1 MNKQEKIKEAI
12 NNLQEYIEN
21 DTFYTGETKIESDF
35 DRFCYNHCEDI
46 AKVLNALPK
55 KYRE

>member
-1 MNKQEKIKEAI
+1 MSKKKQVIEAI
-12 NNLQEYIEN
+12 NNLRDYITN
-21 DTFYTGETKIESDF
+21 DTFYNGETKIESDF
-35 DRFCYNHCEDI
+35 DKFCYNHCGDI